1 MRWAGHVTRM
11 GEMRNAWNIL
21 VGKHEG
27 MRSLGRIK
35 HRWEDEDVD
44 WIQVAQL
51 GSICGLM

>member
-1 MRWAGHVTRM
+1 M